1 MTATTLAGLKPEI
14 PIPFGNNAPI
24 SDVPKG
30 NSTGG
35 DGANT
40 SMCWYGGFPLK
51 YGLPIQEGGKYV
63 TRAEMNSILNALSK
77 FLFFIQDGGSI
88 LFSQDVSS
96 DIGGY
101 ANGAV
106 LWYFPANADPILIE
120 SQKDGNTTVPS
131 LGEGGSEVTIR
142 LDDTTDYDWKKIDMG
157 GLPLSGGTMT
167 GGSPAIKCASGSSL
181 SLVSGT
187 STASAP
193 FITMYGPQAPANG
206 GSIVIRPTASGSV
219 RPRLSI
225 GQSGVKY
232 AKNDSADLKQIAT
245 GVRTAVSDAPT
256 YADAD
261 GIIDISTKMP
271 AGYKIGES
279 YREKVELDS
288 SQVGIGSWYEIQ
300 QDCAILIT
308 CNIPWD
314 SHSGVLLAWNEFP
327 NGVQVCGTTGA
338 GSDVYLNCSFSA
350 TVKAGVRVKLF
361 KTSGNPPTATLYMFY

>member
-14 PIPFGNNAPI
+14 PIPFGNNTSP

-30 NSTGG
+30 SNGG

-40 SMCWYGGFPLK
+40 SMCWFGGFPLK

-77 FLFFIQDGGSI
+77 FLFFIQNGGSI
-88 LFSQDVSS
+88 LFNQDVSS

-101 ANGAV
+101 AKGAV
-106 LWYFPANADPILIE
+106 LWYFPTNADPILIE
-120 SQKDGNTTVPS
+120 SQKDENTTVPS
-131 LGEGGSEVTIR
+131 LGEGGSEVTIS

-167 GGSPAIKCASGSSL
+167 GDSPAIKCASGSSL
-181 SLVSGT
+181 SIISGT
-187 STASAP
+187 SAASAP
-193 FITMYGPQAPANG
+193 FITMYGPQVASADG
-206 GSIVIRPTASGSV
+206 GSIVIRPAASGNV

-225 GQSGVKY
+225 GQSGAKY

-245 GVRTAVSDAPT
+245 GIRTSVSDAPT
-256 YADAD
+256 FADAD
-261 GIIDISTKMP
+261 GIVDISTKMP

-279 YREKVELDS
+279 YQNKVELNQS
-288 SQVGIGSWYEIQ
+288 WIGSWYTIQ

-314 SHSGVLLAWNEFP
+314 SHSGVLLAWDEFP
-327 NGVQVCGTTGA
+327 NGVQVCGTTGY
-338 GSDVYLNCSFSA
+338 GNDVNLNCSFSA
-350 TVKAGVRVKLF
+350 TVKAGVKVKLF
-361 KTSGNPPTATLYMFY
+361 RTDGNPPTATLYMFY